1 MGGWKEGVKWP
12 AGFCTSAIDSFAL
25 LPYLPPPRLVGLTQM
40 LQLAV
45 ARDKVLEG
53 DQPALGE
60 GILERERSVEV
71 GEGSIHQT
79 DAAERVGS
87 CEIGRGQG
95 GYVEPETMR
104 GGEIEEGCEEQLA

>member
-1 MGGWKEGVKWP
+1 
-12 AGFCTSAIDSFAL
+12 
-25 LPYLPPPRLVGLTQM
+25 M

-45 ARDKVLEG
+45 ARDEELEG

-79 DAAERVGS
+79 DATERVGS

-95 GYVEPETMR
+95 GYVESKPIR
-104 GGEIEEGCEEQLA
+104 GREIEESYQEQLE